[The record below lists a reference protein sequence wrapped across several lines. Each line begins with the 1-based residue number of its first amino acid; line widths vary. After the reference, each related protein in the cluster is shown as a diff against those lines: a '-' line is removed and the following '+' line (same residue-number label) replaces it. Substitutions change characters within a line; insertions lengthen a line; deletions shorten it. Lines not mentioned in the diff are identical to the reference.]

1 MAIILGIET
10 FISKLSAVDSGVAV
24 VPSRSAPVIR

>member
-1 MAIILGIET
+1 MALLLGIET
-10 FISKLSAVDSGVAV
+10 FISKLSAVDGGGAV